1 MAIDALQ
8 NQQQQQL
15 QQTSIATASNKAANT
30 KAAATQN
37 QNANAMQA
45 AMAGRADSV
54 SFTSVAKTL
63 TAATNKARNAS
74 GIDQAKVDKI
84 KSAIKDGSYKINYQS
99 VANKL
104 VESES
109 SLNSLFA

>member
-37 QNANAMQA
+37 QEVNATQA
-45 AMAGRADSV
+45 ATAGRADSV
-54 SFTSVAKTL
+54 SFTNIAKTL
-63 TAATNKARNAS
+63 TTATNKARNSS

-84 KSAIKDGSYKINYQS
+84 KNAIKDGSFKIDCQS
-99 VANKL
+99 IANKL
-104 VESES
+104 VESEN

>member
-8 NQQQQQL
+8 NQQQQL
-15 QQTSIATASNKAANT
+15 QKSVATASKAANT
-30 KAAATQN
+30 KAAATSGDA
-37 QNANAMQA
+37 ANALSA
-45 AMAGRADSV
+45 ATASRADSV
-54 SFTSVAKTL
+54 SFTSVAKTMSK
-63 TAATNKARNAS
+63 ATDRARNSS
-74 GIDQAKVDKI
+74 GIDQTKVDKI
-84 KSAIKDGSYKINYQS
+84 KSAIKDGSYKIDYQS